1 MIGTTVSHYK
11 ILEKLGEGGMGVVYR
26 AEDSKL
32 ERIVALKFLPSN
44 LIGKDEDKKRFIREA
59 RSTSSLNHPN
69 IMTIY
74 EIDDVN
80 DQIFIVMEFLEGE
93 TLKNVIS
100 KASPD
105 NSRALDI
112 ALAVSEGLQA
122 AHSQNIVHRDIKSEN
137 VMLSDKGHIKI
148 MDFGLAKRKGVD
160 GMTRAGTTLGTLAYM
175 SPEQIEGLDAD
186 FRSDIF
192 SLGVVMYEMATG
204 QLPFHGEHD
213 AAILYSIVNELPA
226 PVSTINPK
234 IDLEFV
240 RIIHKCIEKDANKR
254 YQAAQELLIDLKDLR
269 SALDSGLTT
278 GKIVGI
284 PPVDI
289 SSKKLSWINPILIIA
304 AIAIVGYLIFGIKWG
319 QNSQVLPVLEAVEN
333 SLAVLYFENL
343 RNPEDTDRLGQI
355 LQELIIADLSE
366 ISQLK
371 VFSSQR
377 LFDIQ
382 KQLGSSDRSK
392 IDPALATE
400 IAKMAGASIILN
412 GTVIQ
417 TGDMVI
423 LTSQL
428 IDPADGTI
436 IESQRVQGS
445 DIYTLVDELT
455 DLIHQDLDLPSDEND
470 RIDVAV
476 VDKTSSS
483 VSAYQLYLEGIDF
496 YNDANFNDAIA
507 AFQRAIDIDSTFSQA
522 YYKMAL
528 AQWWAQSESDNA
540 TMDQA
545 KSSLAAILSGRWY
558 ASTKE
563 KLMAQGAMALT
574 EGDFDGAQ
582 NIYQQL
588 LSFIPD
594 EKEAWYGLGEAY
606 FHGPMDYDKSFEA
619 FERVLELDPGLNLAY
634 RHIFDIYFLREQYDQ
649 GIIRASQF
657 VSNYPDKPWGYI
669 YLGKMFYGKKE
680 YSKALNVYKEAIS
693 ISPDMTST
701 QQGLIDLYFQSELYN
716 QGLAYADSMAAT
728 FPEHSWIYALRGICY
743 TGLGQFDQAI
753 EAYQDGLIIDPK
765 DYGII
770 IYLTSTY
777 QLMGDYESA
786 NDQLVNLLADDVAE
800 HWKIKGKILQNLLLS
815 ETGQLNRVLE
825 IKLDEFQDLKLN
837 DSKTGNLINQSY
849 LRFLLQDTVTA
860 RANLAQAS
868 ALNPNIKNKLTI
880 FWITGFYQAIAS
892 ETEALE
898 QTLRQ
903 AEELI
908 QTNDVTSEL
917 KYVSTALQLNM
928 YLLENDY
935 ERALEEFEKIKEFE
949 DIGLRYLPVLASAF
963 LKAGDYGKVHE
974 FVAMMRK
981 LNINLEIRSYIYPRS
996 YYFEG
1001 LAFEKEG
1008 NLTSALQSYEQL
1020 MIIWRDGDERIPER
1034 QITINRIEELRRTIG

>member
-1 MIGTTVSHYK
+1 
-11 ILEKLGEGGMGVVYR
+11 
-26 AEDSKL
+26 
-32 ERIVALKFLPSN
+32 
-44 LIGKDEDKKRFIREA
+44 
-59 RSTSSLNHPN
+59 
-69 IMTIY
+69 
-74 EIDDVN
+74 
-80 DQIFIVMEFLEGE
+80 
-93 TLKNVIS
+93 
-100 KASPD
+100 
-105 NSRALDI
+105 
-112 ALAVSEGLQA
+112 
-122 AHSQNIVHRDIKSEN
+122 
-137 VMLSDKGHIKI
+137 
-148 MDFGLAKRKGVD
+148 
-160 GMTRAGTTLGTLAYM
+160 
-175 SPEQIEGLDAD
+175 
-186 FRSDIF
+186 
-192 SLGVVMYEMATG
+192 
-204 QLPFHGEHD
+204 
-213 AAILYSIVNELPA
+213 
-226 PVSTINPK
+226 
-234 IDLEFV
+234 
-240 RIIHKCIEKDANKR
+240 
-254 YQAAQELLIDLKDLR
+254 
-269 SALDSGLTT
+269 
-278 GKIVGI
+278 
-284 PPVDI
+284 
-289 SSKKLSWINPILIIA
+289 
-304 AIAIVGYLIFGIKWG
+304 
-319 QNSQVLPVLEAVEN
+319 
-333 SLAVLYFENL
+333 
-343 RNPEDTDRLGQI
+343 
-355 LQELIIADLSE
+355 
-366 ISQLK
+366 
-371 VFSSQR
+371 
-377 LFDIQ
+377 
-382 KQLGSSDRSK
+382 
-392 IDPALATE
+392 
-400 IAKMAGASIILN
+400 
-412 GTVIQ
+412 
-417 TGDMVI
+417 
-423 LTSQL
+423 
-428 IDPADGTI
+428 
-436 IESQRVQGS
+436 
-445 DIYTLVDELT
+445 
-455 DLIHQDLDLPSDEND
+455 
-470 RIDVAV
+470 
-476 VDKTSSS
+476 
-483 VSAYQLYLEGIDF
+483 
-496 YNDANFNDAIA
+496 
-507 AFQRAIDIDSTFSQA
+507 
-522 YYKMAL
+522 
-528 AQWWAQSESDNA
+528 
-540 TMDQA
+540 
-545 KSSLAAILSGRWY
+545 
-558 ASTKE
+558 
-563 KLMAQGAMALT
+563 MAQGAMALT

-825 IKLDEFQDLKLN
+825 IKLDEFQDLKSN

-868 ALNPNIKNKLTI
+868 ALNPNIKNQLTI

-908 QTNDVTSEL
+908 ETNDVTSEL

-935 ERALEEFEKIKEFE
+935 QRALEEFEKIKEFE
-949 DIGLRYLPVLASAF
+949 DIGLCYLPVLASAF